1 MSLRYRSTFI
11 PALIAMAV
19 LALAALAAFG
29 GSRAAG
35 ADDRTA
41 GARAVPANA
50 IAYAGIAADR
60 DGRQWRALEA
70 LAGRVPGGADALAQA
85 EESLD
90 EMAADGDLAA
100 ALGGDLAIALL
111 GIEVAGVDGPQADA
125 LVIATAADG
134 DRVVAALRKAGFAEG
149 SELEGR
155 PTWTRDAMTVTVGG
169 ETVIAATSRA
179 SLRDALETAAGDEPA
194 LADDAAFRAT
204 VADLPNDPAVL
215 AYLAPA
221 RIAGVLGVAA
231 SLLPDEAVAGMP
243 DADRA
248 IAQAQETLGAVR
260 GLGAAVRVEGNGL
273 RIALAGDAD
282 ETALTALGVVEPEPY
297 RPTLLDRAPA
307 DAIAVASF
315 RDAGPMLMV
324 ALEMARAVGG
334 DEAAQIDAAL
344 DALEQTAGVGVEEDL
359 VPALRGEHLAIVR
372 GSDEAAGTLLLQ
384 PADATRAATA
394 LEALTGLVEGLEV
407 PEGMP
412 EAPAVEVGVEDGVVA
427 IGMEPALAGAPATSL
442 ADSADFRALAAAA
455 GLPAAVT
462 GLVYVDGA
470 AAREL
475 VGAKAAEKDE
485 QVPEAA
491 DAIGGVLGW
500 GTAAGAELFISVR

>member
-1 MSLRYRSTFI
+1 MSLRHRSTFI

-35 ADDRTA
+35 ADERTA

-70 LAGRVPGGADALAQA
+70 LAGRVPGGAEALAQA

-90 EMAADGDLAA
+90 EMAADGDLGA

-111 GIEVAGVDGPQADA
+111 GIEVAGADGPRADA
-125 LVIATAADG
+125 LVIATSADA

-155 PTWTRDAMTVTVGG
+155 PTWTRDSMTVTVGG

-179 SLRDALETAAGDEPA
+179 SLRGALEAAAGDEPA

-204 VADLPNDPAVL
+204 VADLPDDPAVL

-221 RIAGVLGVAA
+221 RIAGVLGMAS
-231 SLLPDEAVAGMP
+231 SLLPDAAAGMP
-243 DADRA
+243 DADQA
-248 IAQAQETLGAVR
+248 IAQAQEGLQAVR
-260 GLGAAVRVEGNGL
+260 GLGAAVRIEENGL

-282 ETALTALGVVEPEPY
+282 ADALAALGVVEPEPY
-297 RPTLLDRAPA
+297 RPVLLDRAPA

-315 RDAGPMLMV
+315 RDAGPMLQI
-324 ALEMARAVGG
+324 ALEMARAAGG
-334 DEAAQIDAAL
+334 DQAAQIDEVL
-344 DALEQTAGVGVEEDL
+344 DALEATADVGVEDDL
-359 VPALRGEHLAIVR
+359 VPALSGEHLAIVR
-372 GSDEAAGTLLLQ
+372 GTDEPAATLLLQ
-384 PADATRAATA
+384 PADAARAATT
-394 LEALTGLVEGLEV
+394 LEALTGLAEGLDAPAGLPDV
-407 PEGMP
+407 
-412 EAPAVEVGVEDGVVA
+412 PAVEVAVEDGVVA
-427 IGMEPALAGAPATSL
+427 IGMEPALAGAPSASL
-442 ADSADFRALAAAA
+442 AGSPGFRALSAAA
-455 GLPAAVT
+455 GLPSEVT

-470 AAREL
+470 AARSL
-475 VGAKAAEKDE
+475 AATKAAEKGE
-485 QVPEAA
+485 PLPEAA

-500 GTAAGAELFISVR
+500 GTATGAELFIAVG